1 MESEGELTDVS
12 PMVTPRPTD
21 PVVGDSIDI
30 KDSVDF
36 KEPVH
41 AYEILGEILSEDN
54 REKTDSNENSL
65 DVKQILDDPALN
77 DDQAKGDIQVR

>member
-21 PVVGDSIDI
+21 PVVADSIDI

-54 REKTDSNENSL
+54 REKTDSLE
-65 DVKQILDDPALN
+65 VKQILNDPALN
-77 DDQAKGDIQVR
+77 DDLAQGDIKIR